1 MEENRNMEIL
11 EKEEI
16 VTDLEVY
23 NNDQEIITEPEETE
37 EINEKNNTMLL
48 AMAVGAA
55 IGGAAIGINKLL
67 KIRKNRKIKKDTER
81 FEKEVKDRLSKNGFS
96 DEEIENILNNVLD
109 KQIKERIQKRKER
122 NEVYLWKRKEIV

>member
-1 MEENRNMEIL
+1 MEENRIMENL
-11 EKEEI
+11 ENEEI

-23 NNDQEIITEPEETE
+23 NNDQEIITEPEETK
-37 EINEKNNTMLL
+37 EINEKDNTMLL

-55 IGGAAIGINKLL
+55 IGGAAIGISKLL
-67 KIRKNRKIKKDTER
+67 KIRKDRKIKKENER

-109 KQIKERIQKRKER
+109 KDEESKEEPKEE
-122 NEVYLWKRKEIV
+122 NKEEPKEEKKEEK

>member
-1 MEENRNMEIL
+1 MEENRIMENL

-23 NNDQEIITEPEETE
+23 NNDQEIITEPEETK

-67 KIRKNRKIKKDTER
+67 KIRKDRKIKKDNER

-96 DEEIENILNNVLD
+96 IEEIENILNNVLD
-109 KQIKERIQKRKER
+109 KNEESNEEPKEEKKE
-122 NEVYLWKRKEIV
+122 EK

>member
-1 MEENRNMEIL
+1 MEENRNMENL

-37 EINEKNNTMLL
+37 EANGNGSTLLL
-48 AMAVGAA
+48 AFAVGAA
-55 IGGAAIGINKLL
+55 IGGAALGINKLL
-67 KIRKNRKIKKDTER
+67 KIRKDRKIKKESER

-96 DEEIENILNNVLD
+96 IEEIENILNNVLD
-109 KQIKERIQKRKER
+109 KDEESKEEPKEE
-122 NEVYLWKRKEIV
+122 NKEEKKDKK

>member
-1 MEENRNMEIL
+1 MEENRNMENL

-37 EINEKNNTMLL
+37 EANGNGSIYL
-48 AMAVGAA
+48 ADCAVGAA
-55 IGGAAIGINKLL
+55 IGGAALGINKLL
-67 KIRKNRKIKKDTER
+67 KIRKDRKIKKESER

-109 KQIKERIQKRKER
+109 KDEESKEEPKEE
-122 NEVYLWKRKEIV
+122 NQEEK

>member
-1 MEENRNMEIL
+1 MEENRNMENL

-37 EINEKNNTMLL
+37 ETNVKGSTLL
-48 AMAVGAA
+48 VAYVAGAA
-55 IGGAAIGINKLL
+55 IAGAAIGINKLL
-67 KIRKNRKIKKDTER
+67 KIRKARKIKKESEI

-109 KQIKERIQKRKER
+109 KDEESKEEPKE
-122 NEVYLWKRKEIV
+122 EKKEEK

>member
-1 MEENRNMEIL
+1 MEENRNMENL

-37 EINEKNNTMLL
+37 EINGKGSTLL
-48 AMAVGAA
+48 VAYVAGAA
-55 IGGAAIGINKLL
+55 IAGAAIGINKLL
-67 KIRKNRKIKKDTER
+67 KIRKARKIKKESER
-81 FEKEVKDRLSKNGFS
+81 FEEEVKNRLSKNGFS

-109 KQIKERIQKRKER
+109 KDEESKEEPKE
-122 NEVYLWKRKEIV
+122 EKKDEK

>member
-1 MEENRNMEIL
+1 MEENKIMENL

-37 EINEKNNTMLL
+37 ETNGKGSTLLL
-48 AMAVGAA
+48 AYVAGATIA
-55 IGGAAIGINKLL
+55 GAAIGINKLL
-67 KIRKNRKIKKDTER
+67 KIRKARKIKKENER
-81 FEKEVKDRLSKNGFS
+81 FEKEVTDRLSKNGFS

-109 KQIKERIQKRKER
+109 KDEESKEEPKE
-122 NEVYLWKRKEIV
+122 EKKDEK

>member
-1 MEENRNMEIL
+1 MEENKIMENL

-37 EINEKNNTMLL
+37 ETNVSKGDVLL

-55 IGGAAIGINKLL
+55 IGGAAMGISKLL
-67 KIRKNRKIKKDTER
+67 KIRKDRKIKKENER

-109 KQIKERIQKRKER
+109 KDEESKEEPKEE
-122 NEVYLWKRKEIV
+122 NKEEKKDEK